1 MIDPAELVYWRR
13 RAVAVAAVLG
23 IVLLVIWAVSGPTQA
38 AQPQAGAETNTAGST
53 ELSFTQPPPAG
64 EPVGGPSRP
73 PGPAQAGMPGAG
85 LSPGLAAGSTP
96 PSDGALPSDAALP
109 NGSALP
115 SGSAMAPGSEL
126 SPGMSSA
133 SVLPGTPRD
142 PGLAA
147 GNPGVPGANP
157 GLAAPSPGAAR
168 HSTSARPFGSN
179 ASGSPGAPGSA
190 LSAQS
195 AQPPGL
201 SRSTRPG
208 DPSSPAHANGELGP
222 GGRLPG
228 ARPAASPPSV
238 VAPGPIALDAPN
250 AGPSAD
256 PSAAPGA
263 PAVGGAAPGASALGP
278 TGHGRVAPRP
288 AGAAGAPRAVPVV
301 APCSDQSIALVA
313 QVSAPAYKIGQRP
326 LFRLVIANIGEKPCS
341 RDLDPGLQGLV
352 INGPAG
358 KLWAS
363 NDCDGNHRP
372 DMRVLDPGKPL
383 VFSLNWAGRTS
394 NPGCGGTR
402 QAVGPGNYQLVGKL
416 GPLTSGPAPFNLT
429 S

>member
-1 MIDPAELVYWRR
+1 MMDPAELVYWRR
-13 RAVAVAAVLG
+13 RAIAVAAVLG
-23 IVLLVIWAVSGPTQA
+23 IVLLVIWAVSGPTQP

-53 ELSFTQPPPAG
+53 ELSFNQPPPAG
-64 EPVGGPSRP
+64 EPVGGPSQP
-73 PGPAQAGMPGAG
+73 PGPVQAGLPG
-85 LSPGLAAGSTP
+85 SGLAAGSAL

-115 SGSAMAPGSEL
+115 SGSAMAPGAAL
-126 SPGMSSA
+126 SPGVGSPSA
-133 SVLPGTPRD
+133 LPGRPRD
-142 PGLAA
+142 PDLTA
-147 GNPGVPGANP
+147 GNPGLPGANP
-157 GLAAPSPGAAR
+157 GLAAPPSGAAR
-168 HSTSARPFGSN
+168 PSTPARPFGSN
-179 ASGSPGAPGSA
+179 ASGSPVAPGSA
-190 LSAQS
+190 LSSQA

-201 SRSTRPG
+201 SGTSRSTRPG
-208 DPSSPAHANGELGP
+208 DPSSAASANGDFHP
-222 GGRLPG
+222 QGRLPG
-228 ARPAASPPSV
+228 PRPAAGPPSV
-238 VAPGPIALDAPN
+238 VPPGPIAQDAPST
-250 AGPSAD
+250 A
-256 PSAAPGA
+256 PSAAPGM
-263 PAVGGAAPGASALGP
+263 PALGGAAPGASALGP
-278 TGHGRVAPRP
+278 TGPGRVAPKP
-288 AGAAGAPRAVPVV
+288 GGAAGAPQAVPVV
-301 APCSDQSIALVA
+301 ARCSDQNLALVA

-363 NDCDGNHRP
+363 NDCDANHRP
-372 DMRVLDPGKPL
+372 DVRVLDPGKPL

-402 QAVGPGNYQLVGKL
+402 QAVAPGSYQLVGKL

>member
-1 MIDPAELVYWRR
+1 MMDPAELVYWRR
-13 RAVAVAAVLG
+13 RAIAVAAVLG
-23 IVLLVIWAVSGPTQA
+23 IVLLVIWAVSGPTQP

-53 ELSFTQPPPAG
+53 ELSFNQPPPAG
-64 EPVGGPSRP
+64 EPVGGPSQL
-73 PGPAQAGMPGAG
+73 PGPVQAGLPG
-85 LSPGLAAGSTP
+85 SGLAAGSTP

-115 SGSAMAPGSEL
+115 SGSAMPPGSAL
-126 SPGMSSA
+126 SPGNSP

-142 PGLAA
+142 PDLAA
-147 GNPGVPGANP
+147 GNPGLPGAKP
-157 GLAAPSPGAAR
+157 GLAAPAPGAAR
-168 HSTSARPFGSN
+168 HSTPARPFGSN
-179 ASGSPGAPGSA
+179 ASGSPVAPGSA
-190 LSAQS
+190 LSSQS
-195 AQPPGL
+195 AQPQGL
-201 SRSTRPG
+201 SGASRSTRPG
-208 DPSSPAHANGELGP
+208 DPLSPASANGDFGQQ
-222 GGRLPG
+222 GRLPG
-228 ARPAASPPSV
+228 ARPAAGPPSV
-238 VAPGPIALDAPN
+238 VPPGPIAQDAP
-250 AGPSAD
+250 SAA

-263 PAVGGAAPGASALGP
+263 PAPGAPALGGAAPGASAVGP
-278 TGHGRVAPRP
+278 TGPGRVAPKP
-288 AGAAGAPRAVPVV
+288 AGAAGAPHAVPVV
-301 APCSDQSIALVA
+301 AACSDQNIALVA

-326 LFRLVIANIGEKPCS
+326 LFRLVIANIGERPCS

-372 DMRVLDPGKPL
+372 DVRVLDPGKPL

-394 NPGCGGTR
+394 NPGCAGTR
-402 QAVGPGNYQLVGKL
+402 QAVGAGSYQLVGKL